1 MIHTFIRSMEDAV
14 LALKEKPSRS
24 ITLFHHNDTD
34 GLSSGTIL
42 LSAFEEVG
50 YEVSRFSLEKPYPQI
65 LEKVLA
71 DTHQII
77 IFVDFAG
84 RIAPLISRLN
94 QQKNFVVILDHHPAE
109 AVDDTEVIN
118 LDAELFGLKGDRDI
132 SASALCF
139 LFADALLRSY
149 GKSGTEYAHLGALGA
164 IGDGFFVDGALSG
177 VNREILKTAVEL
189 GLIRVDAAAP
199 DTRSE
204 DQTASPTASA
214 AIAENASKETYY
226 IKLGG
231 TEYPAAEICNILDTL
246 GGVGYYQDG
255 TARGI
260 EVCRSGIS
268 PEQKEYIQQLNEKKE
283 AIFSREIEL
292 LKKNIHTTEHIQWFT
307 VDDRF
312 QPMGIKMIGVFCTH
326 IKEMEFVDTSK
337 YLAGFQLVPD
347 KVPGFGDISF
357 NSTKIS
363 MRVSEFLTEQIRAE
377 RIPGLNSFLPE
388 ATGRLGG
395 FSDAC
400 HRLSAATIIKPGQEA
415 LLIQEMEKILEKR
428 MVHA

>member
-1 MIHTFIRSMEDAV
+1 MEDTV

-50 YEVSRFSLEKPYPQI
+50 YDVSRYSLEKPYPQI

-77 IFVDFAG
+77 IFADFAG

-94 QQKNFVVILDHHPAE
+94 QKKNFVIILDHHPAE
-109 AVDDTEVIN
+109 AVDDTEVVN

-132 SASALCF
+132 SASAVCF

-149 GKSGTEYAHLGALGA
+149 GKRGTAYAHLGALGA
-164 IGDGFFVDGALSG
+164 IGDGFFVDGALAG

-189 GLIRVDAAAP
+189 GLIRVDASEGN
-199 DTRSE
+199 TRSE

-214 AIAENASKETYY
+214 TDAAEASGETYY

-231 TEYPAAEICNILDTL
+231 TEYPASEICNILDTL

-268 PEQKEYIQQLNEKKE
+268 PELKEYIEKLNRKKE
-283 AIFSREIEL
+283 AIFSHEIKL
-292 LKKNIHTTEHIQWFT
+292 LKKNIQTTEHIQWFT
-307 VDDRF
+307 VDKRF
-312 QPMGIKMIGVFCTH
+312 QPMGIKMIGVFCTL
-326 IKEMEFVDTSK
+326 IKEMDFLDTSK
-337 YLAGFQLVPD
+337 YLAGFQPVPD
-347 KVPGFGDISF
+347 EVPGFGDISF

-363 MRVSEFLTEQIRAE
+363 MRVSEFLTEQIRADK
-377 RIPGLNSFLPE
+377 IPGLNSFLPE

-415 LLIQEMEKILEKR
+415 LLIREMDRILTKR

>member
-1 MIHTFIRSMEDAV
+1 MENTIST
-14 LALKEKPSRS
+14 LKSKPTRN

-71 DTHQII
+71 KSNQII
-77 IFVDFAG
+77 IFADFAG

-94 QQKNFVVILDHHPAE
+94 QKKNFVIILDHHPAE
-109 AVDDTEVIN
+109 AVEDTEVVN
-118 LDAELFGLKGDRDI
+118 LDAELFGLKGDQDI
-132 SASALCF
+132 SASAVCF

-149 GKSGTEYAHLGALGA
+149 GKRGTAYAHLGSLGA

-189 GLIRVDAAAP
+189 GLVRVDTSAP
-199 DTRSE
+199 TIRSKE
-204 DQTASPTASA
+204 KSASPTASA
-214 AIAENASKETYY
+214 VDAADASEETYY

-231 TEYPAAEICNILDTL
+231 IEYPAAEICNILDTL

-260 EVCRSGIS
+260 EICRSGIS
-268 PEQKEYIQQLNEKKE
+268 PEQKEYIQLLNEKKE
-283 AIFSREIEL
+283 AIFSREIEH
-292 LKKNIHTTEHIQWFT
+292 LKRTIHTTEHIQWFT
-307 VDDRF
+307 VEDRF
-312 QPMGIKMIGVFCTH
+312 QPMGIKMIGVLCTR
-326 IKEMEFVDTSK
+326 IKEMEFLDTSK

-347 KVPGFGDISF
+347 EVPGFGKISF
-357 NSTKIS
+357 NSIKIS

-415 LLIQEMEKILEKR
+415 LLIQEMENILSAR
-428 MVHA
+428 MVNT